1 VTDSHP
7 VKQGDEPSLFSEK
20 NMSDEIDNRQ
30 AIEERVTPEPKKQS
44 NDTDVHVSNVPPM
57 VLPPVNPNDGATVG
71 TSPVLQEMNGLHP
84 ESGQVNE
91 EVFEEIPI
99 NVCGQLYKTTLEI
112 GFSLKNRGLP
122 MRELPETRVK
132 TQAEI
137 IYGILKKNQISVKH
151 IDIFM
156 LGAGMMGDW
165 RFMGT
170 LAAEQEKENAVRG
183 KPKENE
189 DGKYGEIPE

>member
-1 VTDSHP
+1 MT
-7 VKQGDEPSLFSEK
+7 KTKPSRTELELGELDAPELEK
-20 NMSDEIDNRQ
+20 TVDVN
-30 AIEERVTPEPKKQS
+30 VKKQS
-44 NDTDVHVSNVPPM
+44 SDTDVHIADVPPTA
-57 VLPPVNPNDGATVG
+57 LPPVNPNGGATVG

-91 EVFEEIPI
+91 EIFEEIPVD
-99 NVCGQLYKTTLEI
+99 VCGQLYKTTLEV
-112 GFSLKNRGLP
+112 GFTLKNRGLP

-132 TQAEI
+132 TQAQI

-170 LAAEQEKENAVRG
+170 LAAEQKKENEVRG
-183 KPKENE
+183 KPKEKE